1 MRLKDEFVV
10 HDTGSE
16 IVIVGTGN
24 SGFSGVV
31 RENHTLGDILEI
43 LAEDVSEDQIV
54 AKMKERFDAPDG
66 MIERDV
72 SRAISELRGI
82 GAIDG

>member
-31 RENHTLGDILEI
+31 RGNHTLGDILEI